1 MSESGIGSIAYS
13 AMYIRTN
20 DDADVDQIKK
30 RVFDSVDPAKWI
42 CVTAEKEIAN
52 SFGKDIFFVM
62 GDSDTADSV
71 YEAAVKA
78 AEQRN
83 MTVSDQILEKE
94 NPI

>member
-1 MSESGIGSIAYS
+1 ME
-13 AMYIRTN
+13 
-20 DDADVDQIKK
+20 
-30 RVFDSVDPAKWI
+30 
-42 CVTAEKEIAN
+42 
-52 SFGKDIFFVM
+52 KDIFFVM